1 MKIGGVTL
9 VGGMAYTQRVY
20 KAWQSYQQV
29 KPPVSATEIEPPP
42 SGSGFLPAASDPQGV
57 NALSL
62 LLARAMIAAAKADGQ
77 IDVQESQA
85 ILNQI

>member
-1 MKIGGVTL
+1 MTCRRIFFS
-9 VGGMAYTQRVY
+9 TQSWTYPKQRL
-20 KAWQSYQQV
+20 
-29 KPPVSATEIEPPP
+29 ECP
-42 SGSGFLPAASDPQGV
+42 SFLPAAGDPQGV
-57 NALSL
+57 SALSL